1 MKNRREAVMMAEDL
15 KALNDSRKEMT
26 EKGVGQ
32 AVEQI
37 ETTDLKEDRVLVVY
51 LPDCHESIAGIIA
64 GRLKEKYYKPVF
76 VLTQGEHGVKG
87 SGRSIESYH
96 MFEEMCKCRALF
108 TKFGGHKLAA
118 GLSLEEKNVERF
130 RRTINELCE
139 LTSQDLMPKVSI
151 DMQLSLAYVT
161 EELIEE
167 LELLEPFGK
176 GNTKPLFA
184 EKNLKVQNLR
194 VIGKNQNV
202 LKFQVLDR
210 NGRKMEAIYFGEAQE
225 CLEYLQGKEEVALT
239 FYPSVN
245 EYRGNKS
252 IQITVVNYQ

>member
-1 MKNRREAVMMAEDL
+1 M
-15 KALNDSRKEMT
+15 
-26 EKGVGQ
+26 
-32 AVEQI
+32 
-37 ETTDLKEDRVLVVY
+37 
-51 LPDCHESIAGIIA
+51 
-64 GRLKEKYYKPVF
+64 F

-194 VIGKNQNV
+194 IIGKNQNV
-202 LKFQVLDR
+202 LKFQVLDQA
-210 NGRKMEAIYFGEAQE
+210 GRKMEGIYFGEVQE
-225 CLEYLQGKEEVALT
+225 CMEYLQTKEKVSLT

>member
-1 MKNRREAVMMAEDL
+1 MMAEDL

-26 EKGVGQ
+26 EKGVEQ

-51 LPDCHESIAGIIA
+51 LQDCHESIAGIIA

-118 GLSLEEKNVERF
+118 GLSLEEENVERF

-151 DMQLSLAYVT
+151 DMQLPLAYVT

-210 NGRKMEAIYFGEAQE
+210 NGRKMEAIYFGEVQE
-225 CLEYLQGKEEVALT
+225 CMEYLQGKEEVALT

>member
-1 MKNRREAVMMAEDL
+1 
-15 KALNDSRKEMT
+15 
-26 EKGVGQ
+26 
-32 AVEQI
+32 
-37 ETTDLKEDRVLVVY
+37 
-51 LPDCHESIAGIIA
+51 
-64 GRLKEKYYKPVF
+64 
-76 VLTQGEHGVKG
+76 
-87 SGRSIESYH
+87 

-151 DMQLSLAYVT
+151 DMQLPLAYVT

-184 EKNLKVQNLR
+184 EKKLKSTESPC
-194 VIGKNQNV
+194 
-202 LKFQVLDR
+202 DR
-210 NGRKMEAIYFGEAQE
+210 EESECPEISGSGSKWTENGRRSISERYRSVWSICRQKKR
-225 CLEYLQGKEEVALT
+225 YL
-239 FYPSVN
+239 
-245 EYRGNKS
+245 
-252 IQITVVNYQ
+252 